1 MRKIQSS
8 HFSLGSTPSPRGVV
22 IGVRS
27 PDGRGQEN
35 RRTIPSLFL
44 EQLRI
49 SATMSINDW
58 LFFALISNHH
68 DTSTSTLMINDHPC
82 HELTSRIS
90 RFTSLIA
97 SSTFLSSA
105 AAAAPF
111 QSYAI
116 PTTHI
121 LYTPPPTQ
129 TSKVIAFE
137 LLLHSLP
144 LRLKP
149 RK

>member
-1 MRKIQSS
+1 MFYTRRICTCVLLFVTFFGSAVRRTPVVYVRTVPVGEAPGVAMRKIQSS

-58 LFFALISNHH
+58 LFFASPPLRCPPSRSVLAEIS
-68 DTSTSTLMINDHPC
+68 
-82 HELTSRIS
+82 
-90 RFTSLIA
+90 
-97 SSTFLSSA
+97 LSS
-105 AAAAPF
+105 
-111 QSYAI
+111 
-116 PTTHI
+116 H
-121 LYTPPPTQ
+121 
-129 TSKVIAFE
+129 FE
-137 LLLHSLP
+137 SP
-144 LRLKP
+144 GYLRI
-149 RK
+149 